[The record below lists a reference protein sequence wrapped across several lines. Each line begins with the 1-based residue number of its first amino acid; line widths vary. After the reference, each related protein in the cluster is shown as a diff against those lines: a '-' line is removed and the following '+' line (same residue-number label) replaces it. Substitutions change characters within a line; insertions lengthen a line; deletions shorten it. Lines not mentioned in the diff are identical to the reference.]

1 MQRKPFLFA
10 VSGVKNSG
18 KTTLITKL
26 IPILSGYGLKVA
38 TIRHA
43 TIRHDGHEFCPDVPG
58 TDTCAH
64 LQAGA
69 CGSAVFSATRCMVVK
84 QQEQVSE
91 QQVVL
96 EQQMMSEQQLVQL
109 FPEADLILLEG
120 FKYSSYPKVEIVRRG
135 SSRRCVCSGESLMAV
150 VSDLTPEEIEWAAG
164 DRGTECGGCGEC
176 DREMVD
182 GCGECDREMVD
193 GCAAGGRGVVPLLDL
208 NDAEKIA
215 ALILDLW
222 FARTKLSMI
231 VLAGG
236 RSSRMGSDKADL
248 PYESRTFL
256 WHQIEKGRK
265 LGIEDILVS
274 GYRGTQEL
282 GSGMPDCGISE
293 YGGSGRRNSGSGN
306 PGSRILENDV
316 RVIADRYKECGPL
329 GGLEASLRS
338 AVHDY
343 CLVLA
348 VDVPLVS
355 VEELGRMIHEFRE
368 VSRGGMARGQKENGG
383 NLTQGQKENGGNLTY
398 GQRECPEDGNQ
409 KTGRPCSCMILKHGD
424 RREPLIGIYRS
435 DLADDVEQELLA
447 GKGSV
452 FALLEKLSYQTYESM
467 GAEQSF
473 QNINNREEYERINPK
488 GGAC

>member
-38 TIRHA
+38 TIK
-43 TIRHDGHEFCPDVPG
+43 HDGHEFCPDVPG
-58 TDTCAH
+58 TDTYAH

-69 CGSAVFSATRCMVVK
+69 CGTAVFSATRYMVVK

-91 QQVVL
+91 QQL
-96 EQQMMSEQQLVQL
+96 AQL

-135 SSRRCVCSGESLMAV
+135 NSRRCVCSGESLKAV
-150 VSDLTPEEIEWAAG
+150 VSDMAMEEMEWAASEY
-164 DRGTECGGCGEC
+164 GTEYGCLGER
-176 DREMVD
+176 DRETVD
-182 GCGECDREMVD
+182 GCEVS
-193 GCAAGGRGVVPLLDL
+193 GRGTVPILDL
-208 NDAEKIA
+208 NDTEKIA
-215 ALILDLW
+215 ELILDQW

-236 RSSRMGSDKADL
+236 RSTRMGSDKADL
-248 PYESRTFL
+248 PYENRTFL
-256 WHQIEKGRK
+256 RHQIEKGRK

-282 GSGMPDCGISE
+282 E
-293 YGGSGRRNSGSGN
+293 
-306 PGSRILENDV
+306 SRILEKDV

-329 GGLEASLRS
+329 GGLEASLRR
-338 AVHDY
+338 AEHDY

-348 VDVPLVS
+348 VDVPLVP
-355 VEELGRMIHEFRE
+355 VEELGCMIHEFRE
-368 VSRGGMARGQKENGG
+368 ASRGGM
-383 NLTQGQKENGGNLTY
+383 TQGQKENCGNMARK
-398 GQRECPEDGNQ
+398 QQECPDGRNQ
-409 KTGRPCSCMILKHGD
+409 QTGRPCRCMILKHGD

-473 QNINNREEYERINPK
+473 QNINNREEYEHIYQK
-488 GGAC
+488 GGGC